1 MATTTDEYFSS
12 GLNVTNGQVIKT
24 EGTIPTTTQYFNG
37 NGNQFNSNQQQ
48 TFTFDNIVYN
58 TTSKIFSRKRFF
70 FILWIFS
77 VVPNQPMYNI
87 QQINLQSI
95 NKPATTPASAS
106 PPPPPRV
113 YKPCVVCGDKS
124 SGYHYGVSSCE
135 GKINGHLNFICNRIF
150 DFFRL

>member
-1 MATTTDEYFSS
+1 
-12 GLNVTNGQVIKT
+12 
-24 EGTIPTTTQYFNG
+24 
-37 NGNQFNSNQQQ
+37 
-48 TFTFDNIVYN
+48 
-58 TTSKIFSRKRFF
+58 
-70 FILWIFS
+70 
-77 VVPNQPMYNI
+77 MYNI

-135 GKINGHLNFICNRIF
+135 GKMSRLEMIISLVFCLS
-150 DFFRL
+150 FRLQSEFLDTDQLKGDERMFSLGLFSTKCTEKYDLSMS